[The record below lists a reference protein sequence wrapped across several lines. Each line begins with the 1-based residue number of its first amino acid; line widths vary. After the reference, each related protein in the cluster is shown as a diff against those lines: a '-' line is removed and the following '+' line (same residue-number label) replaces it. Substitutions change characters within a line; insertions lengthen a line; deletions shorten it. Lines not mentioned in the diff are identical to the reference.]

1 MYLDHAVQLKLLLLI
16 LLRLLTA
23 VTAAAVVVPRNR
35 HTCARECLMSVF
47 VIELF

>member
-1 MYLDHAVQLKLLLLI
+1 MYLDHAVQLKLLLL
-16 LLRLLTA
+16 LLRLL
-23 VTAAAVVVPRNR
+23 TAAAVVVPRNR